1 MLHSLHIENIAV
13 IKCIEIEFSNGFMV
27 ISGETGAGKSI
38 IIDSI
43 NLILGAKADK
53 ELIRH
58 GENTASVSALFT
70 ELSDLTVRQCA
81 EHGILIDDENSL
93 FVQRSISLDGRST
106 VKINGRTVNLA
117 VLKQIAPGLVSI
129 HGQSDTGAL
138 ADAEKHI
145 ELIDI
150 YSSLDNIL
158 GEYRDVYYRLEKTRR
173 SIAEITAKEA
183 ERERLKEILA
193 YQIKD
198 IDSAKLHDGE
208 EEELIDKKVKIK
220 NSEKIIKNSEFA
232 YKALRGS
239 EKGSAAYLIDR
250 SITALNQLSGVIPSY
265 EEYANKLREALAEV
279 EDVAEEVL
287 AVVEDFDADPTS
299 TLNEI
304 ESRLD
309 KISKLKRKYGLTVK
323 DILEFRDKA
332 KAELDTLE
340 NYEDTIE
347 KLEKEEAKLYKEAVS
362 IADNIHKNRTLAAD
376 ELKHKICDILEFLDM
391 PGVVFYANISV
402 EENDGR
408 KILNKDGYDKIEF
421 YLSANKGAEAQSL
434 AKIASGGEIARVML
448 ALKSVIADKDGVSSV
463 IFDEIDT
470 GVSGKTAR
478 KIGLKMR
485 DMSSGLQIFCV
496 THSAQIASL
505 ADIHFLISKSDVNG
519 KTETSVRMLDYDGR
533 VKELSRILGGI
544 NVTESQRAAA
554 IDMLNERETY

>member
-13 IKCIEIEFSNGFMV
+13 IKCVELEFSNGFMV

-38 IIDSI
+38 IIDGI
-43 NLILGAKADK
+43 NLLLGAKADK

-58 GENTASVSALFT
+58 GESTATVSALFT
-70 ELSDLTVRQCA
+70 ELSELTLNQCA
-81 EHGILIDDENSL
+81 NHGILLDEEKTL
-93 FVQRSISLDGRST
+93 FIQRTINQDGRSI

-117 VLKQIAPGLVSI
+117 VLKQISPGLVNI
-129 HGQSDTGAL
+129 HGQSDTGVL

-145 ELIDI
+145 EILDV
-150 YSSLDNIL
+150 YSASENLV
-158 GEYRDVYYRLEKTRR
+158 ESYRDVYYRLEKTRR
-173 SIAEITAKEA
+173 SIQDITAKEA
-183 ERERLKEILA
+183 ERERLKEILL

-208 EEELIDKKVKIK
+208 EEELVDKKVKIR
-220 NSEKIIKNSEFA
+220 NSEKIIKNSEFV

-239 EKGSAAYLIDR
+239 EKGSASYLIDR

-265 EEYANKLREALAEV
+265 EGHAEKLREALSGI

-287 AVVEDFDADPTS
+287 AIVEDFDSDPTT

-309 KISKLKRKYGLTVK
+309 KISKLKRKYGFTVK
-323 DILEFRDKA
+323 DILEFKDKA
-332 KAELDTLE
+332 KAELDALE
-340 NYEDTIE
+340 NYEETVE
-347 KLEKEEAKLYKEAVS
+347 ALKKEEEILYNQALI
-362 IADNIHKNRTLAAD
+362 IADEIHAVRLRSAD
-376 ELKHKICDILEFLDM
+376 DLKKKICEILEFLDM
-391 PGVVFYANISV
+391 PGVVFYVNISV
-402 EENDGR
+402 EEHDGK
-408 KILNKDGYDKIEF
+408 KILNKDGYDKVEL
-421 YLSANKGAEAQSL
+421 YLSANKGAEPQSL
-434 AKIASGGEIARVML
+434 AKVASGGEIARVML

-485 DMSSGLQIFCV
+485 AMSSGLQIFCV

-505 ADIHFLISKSDVNG
+505 ADIHFLISKSDVDG
-519 KTETSVRMLDYDGR
+519 KTQTSVKSLDYDGR

-544 NVTESQRAAA
+544 NVTDSQRAAA
-554 IDMLNERETY
+554 IDMLNEREN

>member
-13 IKCIEIEFSNGFMV
+13 IKCVELEFSNGFMV

-38 IIDSI
+38 IIDGI
-43 NLILGAKADK
+43 NLVLGAKADK

-58 GENTASVSALFT
+58 GESTATVSALFT
-70 ELSDLTVRQCA
+70 ELSELTLNQCA
-81 EHGILIDDENSL
+81 NHGILLDEEKTL
-93 FVQRSISLDGRST
+93 FIQRTINQDGRSI

-117 VLKQIAPGLVSI
+117 VLKQISPGLVNI
-129 HGQSDTGAL
+129 HGQSDTGVL

-145 ELIDI
+145 EILDV
-150 YSSLDNIL
+150 YSSSENLV
-158 GEYRDVYYRLEKTRR
+158 ESYRDVYYRLEKTRR
-173 SIAEITAKEA
+173 SIQDITAKEA
-183 ERERLKEILA
+183 ERERLKEILL

-208 EEELIDKKVKIK
+208 EEELVDKKVKIR
-220 NSEKIIKNSEFA
+220 NSEKIIKNSEFV

-239 EKGSAAYLIDR
+239 EKGSASYLIDR

-265 EEYANKLREALAEV
+265 EGHAEKLREALSGI

-287 AVVEDFDADPTS
+287 AIVEDFDSDPTT

-309 KISKLKRKYGLTVK
+309 KISKLKRKYGFTVK
-323 DILEFRDKA
+323 DILEFKDKA
-332 KAELDTLE
+332 KAELDALE
-340 NYEDTIE
+340 NYEETVE
-347 KLEKEEAKLYKEAVS
+347 ALKKEEEILYNQALI
-362 IADNIHKNRTLAAD
+362 IADEIHAVRLRSAD
-376 ELKHKICDILEFLDM
+376 DLKKKICEILEFLDM
-391 PGVVFYANISV
+391 PGVVFYVNMSV
-402 EENDGR
+402 EEHDGK
-408 KILNKDGYDKIEF
+408 KILNKDGYDKVEL
-421 YLSANKGAEAQSL
+421 YLSANKGAEPQSL

-485 DMSSGLQIFCV
+485 AMSSGLQIFCV

-505 ADIHFLISKSDVNG
+505 ADIHFLISKSDVDG
-519 KTETSVRMLDYDGR
+519 KTQTSVKSLDYDGR

-544 NVTESQRAAA
+544 NVTDSQRAAA
-554 IDMLNERETY
+554 IDMLNEREN